1 MIFLHRPRA
10 RILSFRGAAARLAG
24 LCLVF
29 AAMAAAGAETQG
41 PRPQPMAAMPS
52 FAPLVERV
60 MPAVVTVA
68 VFERA
73 ASAGE
78 DEDRATSPERVPGAP
93 TTPFD
98 DFLRR
103 FFEQR
108 GQGGLPTPSDQR
120 RIALGSGFIIDPVGY
135 VVTNDHVIAKASRVS
150 VVLQDDS
157 RHAAK
162 VVGRDPITDLAL
174 LKIEAKEPL
183 PALGW
188 GDSDRLEVGD
198 WVLAVGNP
206 FGLGGTISF
215 GMVSARGRDI
225 HAGPYDDFLQIDASL
240 NRGNSGGPTV
250 NLDGEVIGINTAIYS
265 PSGGS
270 VGVGFAIPSNQA
282 RPVIAEL
289 RERGKVERG
298 WLGLDIQEVT
308 PEIARSFGLSEA
320 VGALVADM
328 VEGGPAAKAGVRQG
342 DVILS
347 FNGRAIAKLRDLQ
360 RATAETAPGRTVTLA
375 IWRERKAL
383 SLAVAVGEMPATLQ
397 MAATAKPPGRP
408 AERASALGLG
418 LMPLTDALRERLD
431 LPKTAKGVVVS
442 EIADDSPFAELDLL
456 PGDVIQSIDNQAATT
471 PQQVAKKLREAAPE
485 KGMVLLIN
493 RGGKRHYVVLA
504 PEAGAA
510 GEHERG

>member
-1 MIFLHRPRA
+1 M
-10 RILSFRGAAARLAG
+10 G
-24 LCLVF
+24 V
-29 AAMAAAGAETQG
+29 AGAESKG
-41 PRPQPMAAMPS
+41 PQPQAMAAMPS
-52 FAPLVERV
+52 FAPLVKRV

-73 ASAGE
+73 ASASE
-78 DEDRATSPERVPGAP
+78 DEDDATSPERMPGAP
-93 TTPFD
+93 VTPFD

-108 GQGGLPTPSDQR
+108 GQGGLPTLPNQR
-120 RIALGSGFIIDPVGY
+120 RIALGSGFIIDPTGY
-135 VVTNDHVIAKASRVS
+135 VVTNDHVIAKAVRVS

-183 PALGW
+183 PALDW

-198 WVLAVGNP
+198 WVMAVGNP

-215 GMVSARGRDI
+215 GVVSARGRDI
-225 HAGPYDDFLQIDASL
+225 HSGPYDDFLQIDASL

-250 NLDGEVIGINTAIYS
+250 NLAGEVIGINTAIYS

-270 VGVGFAIPSNQA
+270 VGVGFAIPSTQA
-282 RPVIAEL
+282 RPVIAQL

-298 WLGLDIQEVT
+298 WLGVDIQEVT

-320 VGALVADM
+320 VGALVVDM

-347 FNGRAIAKLRDLQ
+347 YDGRAIAKLRDLQ
-360 RATAETAPGRTVTLA
+360 RAVAETTAGRAVTLE

-383 SLAVAVGEMPATLQ
+383 SLPVAIGPLPETRQTAE
-397 MAATAKPPGRP
+397 AAKAPRRP

-418 LMPLTDALRERLD
+418 LTPLTDELREGLD
-431 LPKTAKGVVVS
+431 LPKTAKGVMVT

-456 PGDVIQSIDNQAATT
+456 PGDVIQSIDNQPAAT
-471 PQQVAKKLREAAPE
+471 PQQVAKKLRDATPG
-485 KGMVLLIN
+485 KGGGVVLLIN

-504 PEAGAA
+504 PGADA
-510 GEHERG
+510 DGEHNRG